1 MNEVEIPL
9 KITGIGAIKAE
20 LRELK
25 GQIADATDPAVMTA
39 LAQRAGELKDRLK
52 DANEQIAVFTTG
64 SKFEAVSTSFGQ
76 IGSDL
81 ASLDF
86 EGASEKASV
95 FAKNLGNLNPA
106 DLTKGFKS
114 FTSMITTVG
123 GAFVKLGATILMNP
137 IFLLVAV
144 ITAIVVAIG
153 FFLKKIGVLD
163 AILEAIMIPIN
174 AVIQGF
180 KDLTDW
186 MGLTDNAAEE
196 NAEAVKEASEKN
208 RESLKAESQ
217 ARQELY
223 NLTKDLSDEEIAA
236 IEEKLG
242 IQIDTSQS
250 IFDLKRE
257 QIEGDMAI
265 NQAEIDSLNLKK
277 ELTDEDK
284 KRLADLTKTQA
295 DLANQQVQN
304 EINKINAIRNLNVSL
319 DKQIE
324 LLQAKQIKGESERA
338 KAMLDIQQK
347 EALAKVEQQIK
358 EAQQL
363 GDSTAL
369 AKAQQLKNLIIQD
382 FKRQELEITNKGNA
396 AVAKTTT
403 TSVGNTN
410 KEVKNKYSE
419 ALADLRKKNE
429 VALQEAENAG
439 KSEQELRELRITQL
453 EAERKYLFDNLAKIY
468 KKEVDQKAALAKI
481 DNDLKKA
488 RDKNAADIEKAEN
501 EELIAR
507 LKRKELNAQ
516 DDIAKFEAQ
525 KELLEAEAKIKMD
538 SLEVGSEERGLL
550 EDETAKKLKEIDDQI
565 TAKKIENQQKILA
578 AAQLTAE
585 TKLSKEA
592 FELERFKGTK
602 EEEIAANEAFLKT
615 TLDTLKTQ
623 KETELAAL
631 NLSEEEKAAIE
642 EKFRQAK
649 EVAEEATAAK
659 LVEIDQKAREK
670 LNANIEAGFQL
681 ATTAAGA
688 IASIQDINT
697 KKKLKGVQ
705 QGSKEEEK
713 ILKQQFEQQK
723 KMQLAMA
730 VINGAQAITSILAQY
745 PKFDGGFAMA
755 AAIAGSVISTATSL
769 ATIASTS
776 FEGGGNAPTADT
788 NSFTSATGSS
798 TTMATPSVSLFGQ
811 GNQLNNVG
819 GEGAQQG
826 QTITVNAIV
835 SETEMTDTQNK
846 INKIQ
851 KNAEL

>member
-1 MNEVEIPL
+1 
-9 KITGIGAIKAE
+9 
-20 LRELK
+20 
-25 GQIADATDPAVMTA
+25 
-39 LAQRAGELKDRLK
+39 
-52 DANEQIAVFTTG
+52 
-64 SKFEAVSTSFGQ
+64 
-76 IGSDL
+76 
-81 ASLDF
+81 
-86 EGASEKASV
+86 
-95 FAKNLGNLNPA
+95 
-106 DLTKGFKS
+106 
-114 FTSMITTVG
+114 
-123 GAFVKLGATILMNP
+123 
-137 IFLLVAV
+137 
-144 ITAIVVAIG
+144 
-153 FFLKKIGVLD
+153 
-163 AILEAIMIPIN
+163 
-174 AVIQGF
+174 
-180 KDLTDW
+180 
-186 MGLTDNAAEE
+186 
-196 NAEAVKEASEKN
+196 
-208 RESLKAESQ
+208 
-217 ARQELY
+217 
-223 NLTKDLSDEEIAA
+223 
-236 IEEKLG
+236 
-242 IQIDTSQS
+242 
-250 IFDLKRE
+250 
-257 QIEGDMAI
+257 
-265 NQAEIDSLNLKK
+265 
-277 ELTDEDK
+277 
-284 KRLADLTKTQA
+284 
-295 DLANQQVQN
+295 
-304 EINKINAIRNLNVSL
+304 
-319 DKQIE
+319 
-324 LLQAKQIKGESERA
+324 
-338 KAMLDIQQK
+338 MLDIQQK

-396 AVAKTTT
+396 AVSKANV

-507 LKRKELNAQ
+507 LKRKELNAA

-615 TLDTLKTQ
+615 TLDTLDAQRTA
-623 KETELAAL
+623 ELAAKD
-631 NLSEEEKAAIE
+631 LSESEIAAIK
-642 EKFRQAK
+642 EKYRQA
-649 EVAEEATAAK
+649 EIVAEETKAAK
-659 LVEIDQKAREK
+659 LVEIDEKAREK

-730 VINGAQAITSILAQY
+730 VINGAQAIVSILAQY

-788 NSFTSATGSS
+788 NSFTGGGS
-798 TTMATPSVSLFGQ
+798 TTGGMATPSVSLFGQ

>member
-25 GQIADATDPAVMTA
+25 GQIADATDPEVMTA

-277 ELTDEDK
+277 ELTEEDK

-396 AVAKTTT
+396 AVSKANV

-439 KSEQELRELRITQL
+439 KSEQELRDLRITQL

-488 RDKNAADIEKAEN
+488 RDKTAADKEKAEN
-501 EELIAR
+501 EELISR
-507 LKRKELNAQ
+507 LKRKEVNAK

-602 EEEIAANEAFLKT
+602 DEEIAANEAFLKT
-615 TLDTLKTQ
+615 TLATLDTQ
-623 KETELAAL
+623 RIAELAAL
-631 NLSEEEKAAIE
+631 NLSSEEKAAIE

-649 EVAEEATAAK
+649 ITAEEATAAK
-659 LVEIDQKAREK
+659 LVEIDQAARDK

-697 KKKLKGVQ
+697 KKKLKGIEK
-705 QGSKEEEK
+705 GSKEEEK

-730 VINGAQAITSILAQY
+730 VINGAQAIVSILAQY

-776 FEGGGNAPTADT
+776 FEGGGTAPTTDA
-788 NSFTSATGSS
+788 NSFTGGGSTTGS
-798 TTMATPSVSLFGQ
+798 MATPAVSLFGQ